1 MEWGAVLAA
10 VVFAI
15 LGLACL
21 LTVPMGL
28 PGVWMLVGLAALLEL
43 ADGVYLGAAQ
53 PTTFGWTL
61 LAVAAGLAALGEV
74 VEAAAG
80 AAGAKWG
87 GGTRRGV
94 IGAIVGGIL
103 GALVFTLLVP
113 IPVVGTL
120 LGALVGTF
128 LGALVGETTAE
139 HGRHPNE
146 SLRAAL
152 AAALGRLAGTLGK
165 LGIGTVV
172 YVLLVRAAFV
182 A

>member
-1 MEWGAVLAA
+1 
-10 VVFAI
+10 
-15 LGLACL
+15 
-21 LTVPMGL
+21 
-28 PGVWMLVGLAALLEL
+28 MLVGLAALLEL
-43 ADGVYLGAAQ
+43 ADGFYLGDAE

-61 LAVAAGLAALGEV
+61 LAGAAGLAAAGEA
-74 VEAAAG
+74 VEAGAG

-87 GGTRRGV
+87 GATRRGV
-94 IGAIVGGIL
+94 IGALVGGIL
-103 GALVFTLLVP
+103 GALAFTPLVP

-139 HGRHPNE
+139 HRRHPNE

-152 AAALGRLAGTLGK
+152 AAAVGRLAGTLGK
-165 LGIGTVV
+165 LAIGTVV